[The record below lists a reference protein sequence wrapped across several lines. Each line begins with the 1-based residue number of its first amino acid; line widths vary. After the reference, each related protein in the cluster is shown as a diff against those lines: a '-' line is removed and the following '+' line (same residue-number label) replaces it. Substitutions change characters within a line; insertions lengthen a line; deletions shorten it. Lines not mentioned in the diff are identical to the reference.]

1 MMLMRTRLMDVSVWG
16 RVAQKHE
23 KKHQEQQ
30 QREHLQNL
38 MAMGFRHVLA
48 PQVLISPHSPPVSS
62 PSSRLSDRVCSCHV
76 TAFDNSLQVRS

>member
-23 KKHQEQQ
+23 KQNQERQ
-30 QREHLQNL
+30 QREHLQHL

-48 PQVLISPHSPPVSS
+48 PQVLISPSPPVSS
-62 PSSRLSDRVCSCHV
+62 PSSRLSDRVRSCHV